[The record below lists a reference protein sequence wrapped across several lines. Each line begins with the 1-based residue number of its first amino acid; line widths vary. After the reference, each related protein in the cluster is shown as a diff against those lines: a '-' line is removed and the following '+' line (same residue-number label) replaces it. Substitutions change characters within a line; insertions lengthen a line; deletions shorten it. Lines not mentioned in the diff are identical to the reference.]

1 VADLDLEQPF
11 YSLSPDCST
20 KARHLSE
27 VIIQKHIKSNSNGK
41 DIHAYRKNVEGE
53 RHFVPV
59 YITQSMTYAEFLF
72 QAIHSHEKKW
82 KRQD

>member
-1 VADLDLEQPF
+1 VADLALEQPF

-27 VIIQKHIKSNSNGK
+27 LTSPKYIKSNSDGK
-41 DIHAYRKNVEGE
+41 EIHAYRKNVEGE

-59 YITQSMTYAEFLF
+59 YITQSMTHAEFLF
-72 QAIHSHEKKW
+72 QAVHAHQQKW